1 MDTRLAIAS
10 KRDVRR
16 YAPVPLPP
24 GAEERIL
31 DAGRLAGS
39 ASNRQ
44 PWRFVVPQGSA
55 RGPVAQAV
63 YVPVHITSAAL
74 VVAIAVTPGG
84 GLVDMDAGRA
94 AQNMMLAAWAEG
106 IGSCP
111 NGVRDADLL
120 SRALELA
127 DDERVPIVLSFG
139 VPDPVRDPARRSV
152 ERWSATARRLPLSD
166 LVRRVGEA
174 TS

>member
-1 MDTRLAIAS
+1 MDTRLAITS

-16 YAPVPLPP
+16 YAPRPLPE

-39 ASNRQ
+39 ARNGQ
-44 PWRFVVPQGSA
+44 PWQFIVVEGSA
-55 RGPVAQAV
+55 RGPVAAAV
-63 YVPVHITSAAL
+63 YVPTHITSAAL
-74 VVAIAVTPGG
+74 VVAIAVTPSG

-94 AQNMMLAAWAEG
+94 AQNMMLAAWGEG

-111 NGVRDADLL
+111 NGVSDADRMAAAVGLGP
-120 SRALELA
+120 
-127 DDERVPIVLSFG
+127 DQRVPIVLSFG
-139 VPDPVRDPARRSV
+139 IPEPERDPARRSP
-152 ERWSATARRLPLSD
+152 ERWSADARRLPLSQ

-174 TS
+174 AS